1 MYISTIFFVYEKL
14 EILQGI
20 TEQVTW
26 VTTQKSE
33 KRILLVDDEFDI
45 TYTLK
50 QGLEDRGFKV
60 DPFNDPLEALSYFRC
75 GMYDLALIDIRM
87 PHMNGFE
94 LYRKLRKIDDKVK
107 YCFMTAYEVYYQT
120 LKKDYPTLD
129 IGCFIRKPIK
139 LEELVLELSSQLK
152 SSRI

>member
-1 MYISTIFFVYEKL
+1 
-14 EILQGI
+14 
-20 TEQVTW
+20 

-45 TYTLK
+45 TYTLR
-50 QGLEDRGFKV
+50 QGLEDQGFKV
-60 DPFNDPLEALSYFRC
+60 DSFNDPLEALSYFRY

-87 PHMNGFE
+87 PQMNGFK
-94 LYRKLRKIDDKVK
+94 LYRKLRKVDDKVK
-107 YCFMTAYEVYYQT
+107 YCFMTAYEVYYRT